1 MKRILTAFGCLLT
14 AVVTNGQASLD
25 GQHMSHKQFQSVVPQ
40 SPNAASLG
48 KFGELPVGAYTGIP
62 SINIPVYEINTG
74 KLKLP
79 VTLSYHAGG
88 IKVEEIASWAGMG
101 WSVSTGGQITR
112 QVRGIADESTNGFL
126 TQYRKIY
133 TVNQMSDAQRKL
145 LFDEVDAGTMDTEPD
160 VFSFSAGNVSG
171 EFFFD
176 TTGAVIT
183 RPLSKVRVF
192 GNTEFEITD
201 NSGNVYQFYH
211 KEITN
216 ASPLTDGTPSSSYS
230 AAVSTWLLSRII
242 NATGTDSIVFEYDN
256 TVSVFT
262 SFSSQTRYQLFNSS
276 TACHGKTPVTYSSY
290 NTVYGYRL
298 KKIRFN
304 HGEVVFNAGSG
315 LRYDLPQDQALESI
329 VIRSYN
335 NQYYKKYVLHQHF
348 VGSAGAPAEYHV
360 GYQHYYRMFLDSISV
375 YDNGNDAL
383 SKYKFEYDAPE
394 QLPNR
399 LSFDQDYWG
408 YANGAANGSNLIP
421 AIEWNPVPG
430 QTPIIIPGANRSA
443 NASVSS
449 KGLLKKLT
457 YPTGGY
463 TQFEYE
469 GNKALTS
476 QHFASSVDNNSAF
489 AAWVLNGPTTF
500 TSTSFT
506 IPKCSNNDNT
516 PVQIVLNNNN
526 CGGGLQNLE
535 CPLVYLVGETFYYNV
550 AITSSG
556 WTTLPANQT
565 YHIYADLS
573 GVTDPGLMER
583 FYAQVSWQNCQ
594 PQAVNGQTFYSSN
607 VGGNRIKSITD
618 YDQDGTAYN
627 KRSYEY
633 TLPGS
638 TLPSGFLVA
647 MPKFEGSI
655 VEKHKDY
662 PFGEGENIVYYYDC
676 TYYTFSSAS
685 HYPLLATQGS
695 TTGYSYVKEILGN
708 DGANGKKEYHY
719 ISPHENSD
727 VIIPGFP
734 HPPGASFEW
743 ARGYPLTETVYKK
756 ASVAP
761 DGYLPV
767 SEKRTTYTTLDY
779 FNQQGLKSGLRVF
792 YLYNGLELGQYH
804 PHDYTHYPLGGG
816 LLAVAKDTVITYPTD
831 NSSQTMMT
839 ANEYDYSLSNYSV
852 NESKTK
858 GGANKTLISKIKY
871 PADYTIAVNNTNP
884 VPAGIRNLT
893 GHKLLHIPIES
904 YTIQKDATG
913 AEYVVS
919 GTITQFYADRPLP
932 EKIFIL
938 KMNAPIPIN
947 SFIVSTI
954 DGSGNF
960 IKDSRYSEEVL
971 FSNYD
976 AEANLKAQQKK
987 NDVPLSYLYDYK
999 SSLPIAQAVNAAQE
1013 DIAYTSFEAD
1023 GKGGWTFSGT
1033 PAIEAAA
1040 PTGSKSYSFFFDA
1053 ITRSINSS
1061 KTYIVSFWKN
1071 GTISLNT
1078 GSLYRTG
1085 RTINGWTYVEYEI
1098 SNASVVSIMGAT
1110 GKIDELRLYPKNAQ
1124 MTTYTY
1130 EPLLGLTSQSDI
1142 NGNISYYEYD
1152 TLSRLKF
1159 IKDTDKNVIKALQY
1173 KYQAGVSE

>member
-1 MKRILTAFGCLLT
+1 MKRILTASVCLLT
-14 AVVTNGQASLD
+14 AFISSGQASLD
-25 GQHMSHKQFQSVVPQ
+25 DQHISHKQFQSVVPQ

-48 KFGELPVGAYTGIP
+48 KFGELPVGTYTGIP

-79 VTLSYHAGG
+79 ITLSYHAGG

-101 WSVSTGGQITR
+101 WNVSTGGQITR
-112 QVRGIADESTNGFL
+112 QTRGIPDEDLNGFL

-133 TVNQMSDAQRKL
+133 TVDQMSSAQRKL
-145 LFDEVDAGTMDTEPD
+145 LFDQVDAGTMDTEPD
-160 VFSFSAGNVSG
+160 VFSFSAGDVSG

-183 RPLSKVRVF
+183 RPLSKVRVY

-201 NSGNVYQFYH
+201 NSGNVYLFYH

-216 ASPLTDGTPSSSYS
+216 ASPLTNGTPSSSYS
-230 AAVSTWLLSRII
+230 SAVSTWLLSKII

-256 TVSVFT
+256 TVNVFT
-262 SFSSQTRYQLFNSS
+262 SFSSQTKYQLFNS
-276 TACHGKTPVTYSSY
+276 ANCRGKDPVTYSSY
-290 NTVYGYRL
+290 NTIYGYRL

-304 HGEVVFNAGSG
+304 QGEVLFNASSG

-329 VIRSYN
+329 VIRSFN
-335 NQYYKKYVLHQHF
+335 NQYYKKYALHQHF
-348 VGSAGAPAEYHV
+348 VGGPGTPGEYHV

-375 YDNGNDAL
+375 YDNDNEAL

-408 YANGAANGSNLIP
+408 YANGAGNGNNLIP
-421 AIEWNPVPG
+421 TIEWNPVPG
-430 QTPIIIPGANRSA
+430 QSPIIIPGANRSA
-443 NASVSS
+443 NEGVSS

-476 QHFASSVDNNSAF
+476 QHFSSPADYVSAF
-489 AAWVLNGPTTF
+489 AAWVLNGPKIF
-500 TSTSFT
+500 SSTSFT
-506 IPKCSNNDNT
+506 IPRCNNNDNT
-516 PVQIVLNNNN
+516 PVQIILNNNN

-535 CPLVYLVGETFYYNV
+535 CPMVYIVGETFYYNV
-550 AITSSG
+550 PITSST
-556 WTTLPANQT
+556 WATLPANQT

-573 GVTDPGLMER
+573 GVTDQNLLET
-583 FYAQVSWQNCQ
+583 FYAQISWQTC
-594 PQAVNGQTFYSSN
+594 PSETVNGQTFYTSN

-618 YDQDGTAYN
+618 YDQDGTPYN

-633 TLPGS
+633 TMPGT
-638 TLPSGFLVA
+638 TLPSGFLVS

-662 PFGEGENIVYYYDC
+662 PFGEDEGLVFYYDC

-685 HYPLLATQGS
+685 QYPLLATKNS
-695 TTGYSYVKEILGN
+695 TTGYSYVKEILGV

-727 VIIPGFP
+727 VIIPTFP

-756 ASVAP
+756 APSAP

-767 SEKRTTYTTLDY
+767 SEKRTTYTAQDY
-779 FNQQGLKSGLRVF
+779 FNQQGLKSGLRIF
-792 YLYNGLELGQYH
+792 MLYNGLELGEYY
-804 PHDYTHYPLGGG
+804 PHDYTLYPLGSG
-816 LLAVAKDTVITYPTD
+816 LLVAAKDTVIMYPTD
-831 NSSQTMMT
+831 NSSQTMMSV
-839 ANEYDYSLSNYSV
+839 NEYEYNMSNYSV
-852 NESKTK
+852 NETKTK
-858 GGANKTLISKIKY
+858 GSANKTLISKMKY
-871 PADYTIAVNNTNP
+871 PADYTIAANNSNP
-884 VPAGIRNLT
+884 VPAGIRNLAW
-893 GHKLLHIPIES
+893 HNLLNIPIES

-938 KMNAPIPIN
+938 KMNAPIPVN
-947 SFIVSTI
+947 SFTVSTI
-954 DGSGNF
+954 DRSGNF
-960 IKDSRYSEEVL
+960 IKDSRYFEEVL
-971 FSNYD
+971 FNNYD
-976 AEANLKAQQKK
+976 AEANLKGQQKK
-987 NDVPLSYLYDYK
+987 NDVQISYLYDYK
-999 SSLPIAQAVNAAQE
+999 SSLPVAQAVNAAQA

-1033 PAIEAAA
+1033 PAIDPAA

-1053 ITRSINSS
+1053 ISKNINSS

-1098 SNASVVSIMGAT
+1098 SNASVLSIAGTT

-1124 MTTYTY
+1124 MATYTY
-1130 EPLLGLTSQSDI
+1130 EPLLGITSQSDA
-1142 NGNISYYEYD
+1142 NGNIAYYEYD
-1152 TLSRLKF
+1152 TLGRLKF
-1159 IKDTDKNVIKALQY
+1159 VKDTDKNVVKAMEYQY
-1173 KYQAGVSE
+1173 QKPVTQ